1 MFGAVHFSRDY
12 TSISKFAGPPSGEL
26 EACHLLRRGRSAA
39 EGKEAA
45 FPKVLMG

>member
-26 EACHLLRRGRSAA
+26 EACHLLGGRSAA